1 MIRLIFKTYFMRKIV
16 LTLTLFCI
24 WNTYAQTIKVQ
35 PYPQDVTTS
44 SAYILWETNNFTE
57 STVEWGTSTALGN
70 SNSGTSFNATDTNY
84 KMHEVQLTGLSPA
97 TKYYYRV
104 KTGSA
109 ISPIYNFKT
118 NPTPDSEAS
127 FTFVAVSDMQVD
139 NANPNKFY
147 EICHDGVLDYYQTT
161 YGGDISDHLGLIL
174 TPGDLVMS
182 GSTYSQ
188 WEQTY
193 FTPAQGLNQY
203 VGNYPILGNHEI
215 NSPNYFNYF
224 RLPTNGPSGYNE
236 HTWYKD
242 YSNVRFIGMDSN
254 FEVANYQTVAQL
266 DWLTTTLN
274 DAAANTH
281 IDFVVL
287 QIHHPYKSELWT
299 PGEVAY
305 TGQVIYRME
314 QFTNTSGKPSMH
326 LFGHTHGYSRGQ
338 SKDYKHMMVDVAT
351 AGGNIDYW
359 GEYPNA
365 DYPQFSNTQDEY
377 GFVVFEVTAGSDPK
391 ITLKRFSRGDESTPK
406 DNVLT
411 DTFTIYKNS
420 KVVNTPTP
428 EFPIDQ
434 TIFLECVEFRASD
447 FSSPE
452 SGSEHGQTQW
462 QVNPTND
469 FADPQFDSWKN
480 FENWYYNTN
489 TQATDDLTDETILG
503 LQANTTYWWR
513 VRYRDK
519 EMNWSEW
526 SNPVSFA
533 TGSSA
538 YTPNLLQNPGAE
550 SGMTNW
556 SIEEGSVESLTNAQ
570 CGGPAPYAGSKLFA
584 VGGIC
589 TDTPIGRATQTVDVS
604 TYASLIDTGNYQA
617 DFGAYMRDWESMDIP
632 QVKIYFYNASNSLL
646 GSSNWLSHNT
656 PSWTLKEDFINI
668 PISTRLI
675 KYEMKGV
682 RNNGSDNDSYMDDT
696 FLRLGSET
704 IDCSGLSIQDSL
716 NSKFKLFPNPMS
728 NSTQISFDS
737 NAVKPTQLNL
747 VNILGESIQV
757 TYFIQ
762 NDRIVLEKNNIPSGI
777 YMVSIYKDQDLLW
790 NSKLIIN

>member
-1 MIRLIFKTYFMRKIV
+1 MKIRFMRKILSV
-16 LTLTLFCI
+16 LAVLGI
-24 WNTYAQTIKVQ
+24 WNSYSQTIKVQ

-57 STVEWGTSTALGN
+57 SIVEWGTSNALGN
-70 SNSGTSFNATDTNY
+70 SNSGTSFNATDANY
-84 KMHEVQLTGLSPA
+84 KMHEVQLTGLNPA

-109 ISPIYNFKT
+109 VSPIYNFKT
-118 NPTPDSEAS
+118 NPTPESEAS
-127 FTFVAVSDMQVD
+127 FTFVAVSDMQND
-139 NANPNKFY
+139 NANPTKFY
-147 EICHDGVLDYYQTT
+147 EICHDGVLDYYQST

-203 VGNYPILGNHEI
+203 VGNYPILGNHEV

-274 DAAANTH
+274 DAAANTD

-314 QFTNTSGKPSMH
+314 QFTNASGKPSMH

-338 SKDYKHMMVDVAT
+338 SKDYKHLMVDVAT

-365 DYPQFSNTQDEY
+365 DYPQFTNTQDEY
-377 GFVVFEVTAGSDPK
+377 GFVVFEVTAGSDPR

-411 DTFTIYKNS
+411 DTFTIYKIP
-420 KVVNTPTP
+420 KAVNTPIP
-428 EFPIDQ
+428 EFPVDQ
-434 TIFLECVEFRASD
+434 TIFLECVEFRASA
-447 FSSPE
+447 FSTPASDA
-452 SGSEHGQTQW
+452 EHAQSQW
-462 QVNPTND
+462 QVNTTND
-469 FADPQFDSWKN
+469 FSNPQFDSWKN
-480 FENWYYNTN
+480 FENWYNNVN
-489 TQATDDLTDETILG
+489 TQAGDDLTDETILG

-513 VRYRDK
+513 VRYRDN
-519 EMNWSEW
+519 EFNWSDW
-526 SNPVSFA
+526 SSPVSFS
-533 TGSSA
+533 TGGSA
-538 YTPNLLQNPGAE
+538 YSANLLQNPGAE

-556 SIEEGSVESLTNAQ
+556 IIEEGSVESLTNGQ
-570 CGGPAPYAGSKLFA
+570 CSGPAPYAGSKLFA

-589 TDTPIGRATQTVDVS
+589 TDTPVGRATQIVDVS

-632 QVKIYFYNASNSLL
+632 QVKIYFYNASNTLL
-646 GSSNWLSHNT
+646 GSSNWLSHNNPT
-656 PSWTLKEDFINI
+656 WTLKQDLINI
-668 PISTRLI
+668 PVSTRSI
-675 KYEMKGV
+675 KFEMKGV
-682 RNNGSDNDSYMDDT
+682 RYNGNDNDSYMDDT
-696 FLRLGSET
+696 FLRLGSDT
-704 IDCSGLSIQDSL
+704 IDCSGLSIQDDL
-716 NSKFKLFPNPMS
+716 NSEFKLFPNPMS
-728 NSTQISFDS
+728 LSTQISFDA

-777 YMVSIYKDQDLLW
+777 YWVSIYKDQDLLW